1 MLTHEFMLYNK
12 RVASREIADEYE
24 VKSFEKLFVIVCEI
38 GNMAKRED
46 QVDRMN
52 EAVRWWTEQKR
63 IIKQR
68 KDMGVVKYK
77 TDRMIDRMREYQ
89 TRLSLSQVVEEEPAV
104 LPN

>member
-1 MLTHEFMLYNK
+1 M
-12 RVASREIADEYE
+12 
-24 VKSFEKLFVIVCEI
+24 KSFEKLFVIVCEI
-38 GNMAKRED
+38 GNMDKRED
-46 QVDRMN
+46 QVDRLN
-52 EAVRWWTEQKR
+52 EAVRWWAEQKR

-68 KDMGVVKYK
+68 KDLGVVKYK

>member
-1 MLTHEFMLYNK
+1 M
-12 RVASREIADEYE
+12 
-24 VKSFEKLFVIVCEI
+24 KSFEKLFVIVCEI